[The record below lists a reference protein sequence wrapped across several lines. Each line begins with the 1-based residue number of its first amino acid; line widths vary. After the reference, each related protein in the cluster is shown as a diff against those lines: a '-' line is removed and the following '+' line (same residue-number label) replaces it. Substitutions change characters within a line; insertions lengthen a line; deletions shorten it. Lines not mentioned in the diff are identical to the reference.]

1 MANLTD
7 EALDFTISFN
17 DTTKEVFYTDNLDY
31 AADYNVPAA
40 TIRGLGQA
48 FNPLTSALFIDKMSP
63 AAALITDLNTATKE
77 SVDYALPLET
87 DTGEIVQGAYSFL
100 YAVYVPY
107 TAVDQAVTSFSA
119 SNTIVIA
126 GQDWSWLEAGDT
138 FAVTLATTPANN
150 GTKTVVSA
158 IYNGSQTIV
167 TVSTAIT
174 VEAGGSAVINFAI
187 NKTYSKTIT
196 QSFTGCTEVTPVL
209 SIVSNC
215 TSGQFGSITATD
227 ATVYGTQ
234 THTNR
239 VIQLYAPAGIEPAP
253 TEDPWETTTDSQSA
267 LTVSELAT
275 GTWTAKL
282 TADMSYTGSDGLVVT
297 YSLSYP
303 TNTFS
308 HVVECSTGLCD
319 LTSCIE
325 NFFNVLTACEAATP
339 TQVLK
344 GVKISYALAA
354 YNQAQSCGD
363 SDAMASYQA
372 EIETLLGDSCTC
384 SDSSSAPQWIN
395 NNSASGQTTI
405 DELSQQVT
413 DLTTTVNNY
422 TYSTELLFNASW
434 ADTSKVGS
442 WGQIVPFTIPKKY
455 FEISTEAPYY
465 QSHSYAEVI
474 IHFKI
479 GGAAADIVLYDQT
492 NGVTLLDWNVGA
504 ISATGSGTLRAMFS
518 SWDSLPALT
527 TVQVLESPSYSQD
540 ENDLSGVA
548 TWDLDQDL
556 LINILPTDTTA
567 IIYAHV
573 SVVGYRRIPATS

>member
-7 EALDFTISFN
+7 EALDFTIEFN

-107 TAVDQAVTSFSA
+107 TATAQAVTSFSA
-119 SNTIVIA
+119 SNTIVVA
-126 GQDWSWLEAGDT
+126 GVDWSWMEAGDVFT
-138 FAVTLATTPANN
+138 VASATTPANN
-150 GTKTVVSA
+150 GSKTVVSA
-158 IYNGSQTIV
+158 IYNGSQTII
-167 TVSTAIT
+167 TVGSAIV
-174 VEAGGSAVINFAI
+174 VEAGGSATITFAI
-187 NKTYSKTIT
+187 NKTYTKTIT

-253 TEDPWETTTDSQSA
+253 TEDPWETTDDSESA

-275 GTWTAKL
+275 GTWIGKL
-282 TADMSYTGSDGLVVT
+282 QADMSYTGSDGLVVT

-308 HVVECSTGLCD
+308 HTVECSTGLCD

-325 NFFNVLTACEAATP
+325 NFFNVLNGCEAATP

-363 SDAMASYQA
+363 SDAMASYQS

-434 ADTSKVGS
+434 TNASGA

-455 FEISTEAPYY
+455 FELGTEAPYY
-465 QSHSYAEVI
+465 PSHSYAEVI

-479 GGAAADIVLYDQT
+479 ATASADIVLYDQT
-492 NGVTLLDWNVGA
+492 NGVTLRDWNVGA
-504 ISATGSGTLRAMFS
+504 LSGGTGSGTFRAMFS
-518 SWDSLPALT
+518 SWNSLPALT
-527 TVQVLESPSYSQD
+527 TVEVLESPSYDQS
-540 ENDLSGVA
+540 ENDLSSVA
-548 TWDLDQDL
+548 TWSLDEDL
-556 LINILPTDTTA
+556 LVNIIPTDITS
-567 IIYAHV
+567 IVYAHV